1 MNKSLITK
9 LLAVLVVT
17 FALLSHTP
25 ATNNVAVAAAP
36 PGPCSPGGT
45 CDRLY
50 QSCRANG
57 TAESTCRAQ
66 RLSCWEY
73 WGCA

>member
-1 MNKSLITK
+1 MKKSLITK

-17 FALLSHTP
+17 FALLSHAP
-25 ATNNVAVAAAP
+25 ATNNAVAAAP

-57 TAESTCRAQ
+57 TAESTCRAR